1 MVTAVITTATT
12 IAGDFLAITMQARS
26 SGRLTNKSPASP
38 REATGIGQVRPTG
51 RTCRDLGEPHE
62 ERASKVMMQLG
73 TESFVSRHR
82 FVWLFAVLVVFY
94 VVAPILHQLREAF
107 HPAVLSVA
115 EGILLLALLVG
126 TVVAV
131 SKARVWTLF
140 ALLLAL
146 PALVLWLIAI
156 AIPSEGIEVIRH
168 LLMISFLACVI
179 CVMLGAIFGSR
190 QVTFNIVCASLCV
203 YLLLGLVWAL
213 TYSVDDALDPT
224 AFTSTVGVAKRP
236 EWMRV
241 GRGETT
247 LLYFSFATLTTL
259 GYGDIVPTSPISRM
273 LASLE
278 AITGQLYLA
287 VLVARLV
294 GMHIVYS
301 MDSSR

>member
-1 MVTAVITTATT
+1 M
-12 IAGDFLAITMQARS
+12 IAQPGAAGFI
-26 SGRLTNKSPASP
+26 
-38 REATGIGQVRPTG
+38 
-51 RTCRDLGEPHE
+51 
-62 ERASKVMMQLG
+62 
-73 TESFVSRHR
+73 SRHR

-131 SKARVWTLF
+131 SKGRAWTLF

-146 PALVLWLIAI
+146 PALVLWLIGI
-156 AIPSEGIEVIRH
+156 AIPSGGVEVVRH
-168 LLMISFLACVI
+168 LLLVAFLAYVI
-179 CVMLGAIFGSR
+179 RVMLRAIFECR
-190 QVTFNIVCASLCV
+190 QVTFNIVCASLCI
-203 YLLLGLVWAL
+203 YLLLGLAWAL

-224 AFTSTVGVAKRP
+224 AFTFTVGGAKHP
-236 EWMRV
+236 GWMRV
-241 GRGETT
+241 GRGETAA
-247 LLYFSFATLTTL
+247 LYFSFATLTTL

-273 LASLE
+273 LAAME

-301 MDSSR
+301 MDHQQARSGESGSGP